1 MKKFFSGMIIVAAI
15 TAGSAWWFQKF
26 YIDQPDNPSSPFF
39 KIDDIVGDQSN
50 NELEINSEQILTKEV
65 DAPVGRKR
73 AKRLVFIPDNNPDR
87 SQSDREIDVEFQHS
101 VNQMVESSLTGK
113 KEGAI
118 ALSQLFNQCSVEFEH
133 EAQIRSRLQMTDQ
146 TGFNPQAHYSLG
158 NGEMRK
164 FESVE
169 AYEIFLWE
177 RFDQCRVI
185 RNIFVGNLHER
196 ISLLADYGNPVARYL
211 FAMWPPSGGMLGT
224 DNMSE
229 WLEYQSQ
236 ALEYTWQNID
246 EHEPLGLLA
255 FGQSF
260 RSSRPGFFTAVKH
273 QYAQAFLM
281 AAKKCGLSSLWL
293 DAEISKIKERLNR
306 GYGGGTHEQ
315 IEGPSDEIK
324 KLFCD

>member
-1 MKKFFSGMIIVAAI
+1 MIFSKSEIVSLNWGVMKKFFSGMIIVAAI

-65 DAPVGRKR
+65 DAPVGRKH
-73 AKRLVFIPDNNPDR
+73 AKRLVFIPHNNPDR

-118 ALSQLFNQCSVEFEH
+118 ALSQLFNQCGVEFEH

-164 FESVE
+164 FESVYDVAGDPE
-169 AYEIFLWE
+169 L
-177 RFDQCRVI
+177 
-185 RNIFVGNLHER
+185 G
-196 ISLLADYGNPVARYL
+196 ISGV
-211 FAMWPPSGGMLGT
+211 
-224 DNMSE
+224 
-229 WLEYQSQ
+229 LESI
-236 ALEYTWQNID
+236 E
-246 EHEPLGLLA
+246 
-255 FGQSF
+255 
-260 RSSRPGFFTAVKH
+260 TA
-273 QYAQAFLM
+273 
-281 AAKKCGLSSLWL
+281 
-293 DAEISKIKERLNR
+293 
-306 GYGGGTHEQ
+306 
-315 IEGPSDEIK
+315 IK
-324 KLFCD
+324 KYVPVNGVLRHI